1 MNDYRIL
8 VVDDEEDLC
17 EILKFNLENEGYE
30 VDTANSAE
38 EALKM
43 NIGSYNLLLLDVM
56 MGEISGFKMASLL
69 KKDKKTAQVPII
81 FITAKDTENDTVTG
95 FNLGADDYI
104 SKPFS
109 LREVIARVKAVLRRT
124 QQGEPERAPEQISYK
139 TLVIDI
145 VKKKT
150 GESLGV
156 EKYAER
162 IQVTDSHPLRD
173 VKVTREET
181 LKALNI
187 YEKLKDFPVKSYK
200 QAYLQ
205 MKKFCKKTGF
215 QFDIISPNNILI
227 DTKAKKI
234 NLIDP
239 VTPKVNK
246 PVHGD
251 NADFSKY
258 HGCDSLYP
266 VICDFI
272 MQKEHLEN
280 LTADEKL
287 KWKKSINVIIAK
299 CISAGKIAGF
309 DRNIK
314 QLRVLYERIERF
326 WNTNELCN
334 RYDNFIDMYSG
345 TINQEK
351 TITAALN
358 YKNSEQERIK
368 EISRLDAANFEEIK
382 PVFEKILEAPHQ
394 PKVEFPEIIN
404 AVLDKVFEYG
414 SDAKSLV
421 PALELLFDKEIFC
434 TTKKRLYRL
443 FIALEPENKKF
454 LDEIGKSAKNPIEK
468 MLFKQEFTDLY
479 KKSGKHSQEIYK
491 DAVSGATIPQELAD
505 KLWISRTCTNTGSMQ
520 EISIKN
526 MIKAY
531 NYIESVKNRKPEVA
545 DLVKLHKIV
554 LADTP
559 EQELIGGRLRT
570 PETDE
575 LVRQIFHVTKD
586 PKSVVND
593 YSASKDVVEDLKKLD
608 EYINKNYDTMDC
620 FTHAAN
626 IFSEVIRIHPFLN
639 GNGRAARLFTEEF
652 LLSKGYRLDK
662 WPVYFNSRFDYF

>member
-1 MNDYRIL
+1 MQILFNPQYTNLQFQGRNDTFWKAYNREMNGIPLKDTILKSISDENNLLGEGLSKKGYGLAGIKDYVIRIYKNCFRKEDLDREFVKPKNDYL
-8 VVDDEEDLC
+8 NTLEGVVLC
-17 EILKFNLENEGYE
+17 IPGK
-30 VDTANSAE
+30 
-38 EALKM
+38 
-43 NIGSYNLLLLDVM
+43 
-56 MGEISGFKMASLL
+56 
-69 KKDKKTAQVPII
+69 
-81 FITAKDTENDTVTG
+81 
-95 FNLGADDYI
+95 
-104 SKPFS
+104 
-109 LREVIARVKAVLRRT
+109 
-124 QQGEPERAPEQISYK
+124 
-139 TLVIDI
+139 IDI

-156 EKYAER
+156 DKYAER

-299 CISAGKIAGF
+299 CISAGKMAGF

-368 EISRLDAANFEEIK
+368 EISRLEAANFEEIK

-479 KKSGKHSQEIYK
+479 KKSGKHSHEIYK
-491 DAVSGATIPQELAD
+491 DAVSGVTIPQELAD

-620 FTHAAN
+620 FTNAAN

-662 WPVYFNSRFDYF
+662 WPEEILYRKIYSADELAEYIRRSSNFIAL

>member
-1 MNDYRIL
+1 MQILFNPQYTNLQFQGRNDTFWKAYNREMNGIPLKDTILKSISDENNLLGEGLSKKGYGLAGIKDYVIRIYKNCFRKEDLDREFVKPKNDYL
-8 VVDDEEDLC
+8 NTLEGVVLC
-17 EILKFNLENEGYE
+17 IPGK
-30 VDTANSAE
+30 
-38 EALKM
+38 
-43 NIGSYNLLLLDVM
+43 
-56 MGEISGFKMASLL
+56 
-69 KKDKKTAQVPII
+69 
-81 FITAKDTENDTVTG
+81 
-95 FNLGADDYI
+95 
-104 SKPFS
+104 
-109 LREVIARVKAVLRRT
+109 
-124 QQGEPERAPEQISYK
+124 
-139 TLVIDI
+139 IDI

-345 TINQEK
+345 IINQEK

-468 MLFKQEFTDLY
+468 MLFRQEFTDLY

-559 EQELIGGRLRT
+559 GQELIGGRLRT

-662 WPVYFNSRFDYF
+662 WPEEILYRKIYSADELAEYIRRSSNFIAL

>member
-1 MNDYRIL
+1 MQILFNPQYTNLQFQGRNDTFWKAYNREMNGIPLKDTILKSISDENNLLGEGLSKKGYGLAGIKDYVIRIYKNCFKKEDLDREFVKPKNDYL
-8 VVDDEEDLC
+8 NTLEGVVLC
-17 EILKFNLENEGYE
+17 IPGK
-30 VDTANSAE
+30 
-38 EALKM
+38 
-43 NIGSYNLLLLDVM
+43 
-56 MGEISGFKMASLL
+56 
-69 KKDKKTAQVPII
+69 
-81 FITAKDTENDTVTG
+81 
-95 FNLGADDYI
+95 
-104 SKPFS
+104 
-109 LREVIARVKAVLRRT
+109 
-124 QQGEPERAPEQISYK
+124 
-139 TLVIDI
+139 IDI

-187 YEKLKDFPVKSYK
+187 YEKLKDFPAKSYK

-559 EQELIGGRLRT
+559 GQELIGGRLRT

-662 WPVYFNSRFDYF
+662 WPEEILYRKIYSADELAEYIRRSSNYIALVK

>member
-1 MNDYRIL
+1 MQILFNPQYTNLQFQGRNDTFWKAYNRELNGIPLKDTILKSISDENNLLGEGLSKKGYGLAGIKDYVIRIYKNCFRKEDLDREFVKPKNDYL
-8 VVDDEEDLC
+8 NTLEGVVLC
-17 EILKFNLENEGYE
+17 IPGK
-30 VDTANSAE
+30 
-38 EALKM
+38 
-43 NIGSYNLLLLDVM
+43 
-56 MGEISGFKMASLL
+56 
-69 KKDKKTAQVPII
+69 
-81 FITAKDTENDTVTG
+81 
-95 FNLGADDYI
+95 
-104 SKPFS
+104 
-109 LREVIARVKAVLRRT
+109 
-124 QQGEPERAPEQISYK
+124 
-139 TLVIDI
+139 IDI

-156 EKYAER
+156 DKYAER

-345 TINQEK
+345 IINQEK

-662 WPVYFNSRFDYF
+662 WPEEILYRKIYSADELAEYIRRSSNFIAVKKHLK

>member
-1 MNDYRIL
+1 MQILFNPQYTNLQFQGRNDTFWKAYNREMNGIPLKDTILKSISDENNLLGERLSKKGYGLAGIKDYVIRIYKNCFRKEDLDREFVKPKNDYL
-8 VVDDEEDLC
+8 NTLEGVVLC
-17 EILKFNLENEGYE
+17 IPGK
-30 VDTANSAE
+30 
-38 EALKM
+38 
-43 NIGSYNLLLLDVM
+43 
-56 MGEISGFKMASLL
+56 
-69 KKDKKTAQVPII
+69 
-81 FITAKDTENDTVTG
+81 
-95 FNLGADDYI
+95 
-104 SKPFS
+104 
-109 LREVIARVKAVLRRT
+109 
-124 QQGEPERAPEQISYK
+124 
-139 TLVIDI
+139 IDI

-156 EKYAER
+156 DKYAER

-345 TINQEK
+345 IINQEK

-559 EQELIGGRLRT
+559 GQELIGGRLRT

-662 WPVYFNSRFDYF
+662 WPEEILYRKIYSADELAEYIRRSSNFIAL

>member
-1 MNDYRIL
+1 MQILFNPQYTNLQFQGRNDTFWKAYNREMNGIPLKDTILKSISDENNLLGEGLSKKGYGLAGIKDYVIRIYKNCFKKEDLDSEFVKPKNDYL
-8 VVDDEEDLC
+8 NTLEGVVLC
-17 EILKFNLENEGYE
+17 IPGK
-30 VDTANSAE
+30 
-38 EALKM
+38 
-43 NIGSYNLLLLDVM
+43 
-56 MGEISGFKMASLL
+56 
-69 KKDKKTAQVPII
+69 
-81 FITAKDTENDTVTG
+81 
-95 FNLGADDYI
+95 
-104 SKPFS
+104 
-109 LREVIARVKAVLRRT
+109 
-124 QQGEPERAPEQISYK
+124 
-139 TLVIDI
+139 IDI

-368 EISRLDAANFEEIK
+368 EISRVDAANFEEIK

-662 WPVYFNSRFDYF
+662 WPEEILYRKIYSADELAEYIRRSSNYIALVK

>member
-1 MNDYRIL
+1 MQILFNPQYTNLQFQGRNDTFWKAYNREMNGIPLKDTILKSISDENNLLGEGLSKKGYGLAGIKDYVIRIYKNCFRKEDLDREFVKPKNDYL
-8 VVDDEEDLC
+8 NTLEGVVLC
-17 EILKFNLENEGYE
+17 IPGK
-30 VDTANSAE
+30 
-38 EALKM
+38 
-43 NIGSYNLLLLDVM
+43 
-56 MGEISGFKMASLL
+56 
-69 KKDKKTAQVPII
+69 
-81 FITAKDTENDTVTG
+81 
-95 FNLGADDYI
+95 
-104 SKPFS
+104 
-109 LREVIARVKAVLRRT
+109 
-124 QQGEPERAPEQISYK
+124 
-139 TLVIDI
+139 IDI

-334 RYDNFIDMYSG
+334 RYDNFIDVYSG

-662 WPVYFNSRFDYF
+662 WPEEILYRKIYSADELAEYIRRSSNFIAKCNVTLEMRNCNS

>member
-1 MNDYRIL
+1 MQILFNPQYTNLQFQGRNDTFWKAYNREMNGIPLKDTILKSISDENNLLGEGLSKKGYGLAGIKDYVIRIYKNCFRKEDLDREFVKPKNDYL
-8 VVDDEEDLC
+8 NTLEGVVLC
-17 EILKFNLENEGYE
+17 IPGK
-30 VDTANSAE
+30 
-38 EALKM
+38 
-43 NIGSYNLLLLDVM
+43 
-56 MGEISGFKMASLL
+56 
-69 KKDKKTAQVPII
+69 
-81 FITAKDTENDTVTG
+81 
-95 FNLGADDYI
+95 
-104 SKPFS
+104 
-109 LREVIARVKAVLRRT
+109 
-124 QQGEPERAPEQISYK
+124 
-139 TLVIDI
+139 IDI

-156 EKYAER
+156 DKYAER

-181 LKALNI
+181 LKVLNI

-345 TINQEK
+345 IINQEK

-559 EQELIGGRLRT
+559 GQELIGGRLRT

-662 WPVYFNSRFDYF
+662 WPEEILYRKIYSADELAEYIRQSSNFLEQML

>member
-1 MNDYRIL
+1 MQILFNPQYTNLQFQGRNDTFWKAYNREMNGIPLKDTILKSISDENNLLGEGLSKKGYGLAGIKDYVIRIYKNCFKKEDLDREFVKPKNDYL
-8 VVDDEEDLC
+8 NTLEGVVLC
-17 EILKFNLENEGYE
+17 IPGK
-30 VDTANSAE
+30 
-38 EALKM
+38 
-43 NIGSYNLLLLDVM
+43 
-56 MGEISGFKMASLL
+56 
-69 KKDKKTAQVPII
+69 
-81 FITAKDTENDTVTG
+81 
-95 FNLGADDYI
+95 
-104 SKPFS
+104 
-109 LREVIARVKAVLRRT
+109 
-124 QQGEPERAPEQISYK
+124 
-139 TLVIDI
+139 IDI

-382 PVFEKILEAPHQ
+382 PVFEKILEASHQ

-662 WPVYFNSRFDYF
+662 WPEEILYRKIYSADELAEYIRRSSNYIALVK

>member
-1 MNDYRIL
+1 MQILFNPQYTNLQFQGRNDTFWKAYNREMNGIPLKDTILKSISDENNLLGEGLSKKGYGLAGIKDYVIRIYKNCFRKEDLDREFVKPKNDYL
-8 VVDDEEDLC
+8 NTLEGVVLC
-17 EILKFNLENEGYE
+17 IPGK
-30 VDTANSAE
+30 
-38 EALKM
+38 
-43 NIGSYNLLLLDVM
+43 
-56 MGEISGFKMASLL
+56 
-69 KKDKKTAQVPII
+69 
-81 FITAKDTENDTVTG
+81 
-95 FNLGADDYI
+95 
-104 SKPFS
+104 
-109 LREVIARVKAVLRRT
+109 
-124 QQGEPERAPEQISYK
+124 
-139 TLVIDI
+139 IDI

-156 EKYAER
+156 DKYAER

-345 TINQEK
+345 IINQEK

-559 EQELIGGRLRT
+559 GQELIGGRVRT

-662 WPVYFNSRFDYF
+662 WPEEILYRKIYSADELAEYIRQSSNFLEQML

>member
-1 MNDYRIL
+1 MQILFNPQYTNLQFQGRNDTFWKAYNREMNGIPLKDTILKSISDENNLLGEGLSKKGYGLAGIKDYVIRIYKNCFRKEDLDREFVKPKNDYL
-8 VVDDEEDLC
+8 NTLEGVVLC
-17 EILKFNLENEGYE
+17 IPGK
-30 VDTANSAE
+30 
-38 EALKM
+38 
-43 NIGSYNLLLLDVM
+43 
-56 MGEISGFKMASLL
+56 
-69 KKDKKTAQVPII
+69 
-81 FITAKDTENDTVTG
+81 
-95 FNLGADDYI
+95 
-104 SKPFS
+104 
-109 LREVIARVKAVLRRT
+109 
-124 QQGEPERAPEQISYK
+124 
-139 TLVIDI
+139 IDI

-156 EKYAER
+156 DKYAER

-345 TINQEK
+345 IINQEK

-559 EQELIGGRLRT
+559 GQELIGGRLRT
-570 PETDE
+570 PKTDE

-662 WPVYFNSRFDYF
+662 WPEEILYRKIYSADELAEYIRQSSNFLEQML

>member
-1 MNDYRIL
+1 MQILFNPQYTNLQFQGRNDTFWKAYNREMNGIPLKDTILKSISDENNLLGEGLSKKGYGLAGIKDYVIRIYKNCFRKEDLDREFVKPKNDYL
-8 VVDDEEDLC
+8 NTLEGVVLC
-17 EILKFNLENEGYE
+17 IPGK
-30 VDTANSAE
+30 
-38 EALKM
+38 
-43 NIGSYNLLLLDVM
+43 
-56 MGEISGFKMASLL
+56 
-69 KKDKKTAQVPII
+69 
-81 FITAKDTENDTVTG
+81 
-95 FNLGADDYI
+95 
-104 SKPFS
+104 
-109 LREVIARVKAVLRRT
+109 
-124 QQGEPERAPEQISYK
+124 
-139 TLVIDI
+139 IDI

-156 EKYAER
+156 DKYAER

-559 EQELIGGRLRT
+559 GQELIGGRLRT

-662 WPVYFNSRFDYF
+662 WPEEILYRKIYSADELAEYIRRSSNFIAL

>member
-1 MNDYRIL
+1 MQILFNPQYTNLQFQGRNDTFWKAYNREMNGIPLKDTILKSISDENNLLGEGLSKKGYGLAGIKDYVIRIYKNCFRKEDLDREFVKPKNDYL
-8 VVDDEEDLC
+8 NTLEGVVLC
-17 EILKFNLENEGYE
+17 IPGK
-30 VDTANSAE
+30 
-38 EALKM
+38 
-43 NIGSYNLLLLDVM
+43 
-56 MGEISGFKMASLL
+56 
-69 KKDKKTAQVPII
+69 
-81 FITAKDTENDTVTG
+81 
-95 FNLGADDYI
+95 
-104 SKPFS
+104 
-109 LREVIARVKAVLRRT
+109 
-124 QQGEPERAPEQISYK
+124 
-139 TLVIDI
+139 IDI

-334 RYDNFIDMYSG
+334 RYDNFIDVYSG

-662 WPVYFNSRFDYF
+662 WPEEILYRKIYSADELAEYIRRSSNFIAL

>member
-1 MNDYRIL
+1 MQILFNPQYTNLQFQGRNDTFWKAYNREMNGIPLKDTILKSISDENNLLGEGLSKKGYGLAGIKDYVIRIYKNCFRKEDLDREFVKPKNDYL
-8 VVDDEEDLC
+8 NTLEGVVLC
-17 EILKFNLENEGYE
+17 IPGK
-30 VDTANSAE
+30 
-38 EALKM
+38 
-43 NIGSYNLLLLDVM
+43 
-56 MGEISGFKMASLL
+56 
-69 KKDKKTAQVPII
+69 
-81 FITAKDTENDTVTG
+81 
-95 FNLGADDYI
+95 
-104 SKPFS
+104 
-109 LREVIARVKAVLRRT
+109 
-124 QQGEPERAPEQISYK
+124 
-139 TLVIDI
+139 IDI

-156 EKYAER
+156 DKYAER

-345 TINQEK
+345 IINQEK

-404 AVLDKVFEYG
+404 AVLFEYG

-559 EQELIGGRLRT
+559 GQELIGGRLRT

-662 WPVYFNSRFDYF
+662 WPEEILYRKIYSADELAEYIRRSSNFIAL

>member
-1 MNDYRIL
+1 MQILFNPQYTNLQFQGRNDTFWKAYNREMNGIPLKDTILKSISDENNLLGEGLSKKGYGLAGIKDYVIRIYKNCFKKEDLDREFVKPKNDYL
-8 VVDDEEDLC
+8 NTLEGVVLC
-17 EILKFNLENEGYE
+17 IPGK
-30 VDTANSAE
+30 
-38 EALKM
+38 
-43 NIGSYNLLLLDVM
+43 
-56 MGEISGFKMASLL
+56 
-69 KKDKKTAQVPII
+69 
-81 FITAKDTENDTVTG
+81 
-95 FNLGADDYI
+95 
-104 SKPFS
+104 
-109 LREVIARVKAVLRRT
+109 
-124 QQGEPERAPEQISYK
+124 
-139 TLVIDI
+139 IDI

-639 GNGRAARLFTEEF
+639 GNGRVARLFTEEF

-662 WPVYFNSRFDYF
+662 WPEEILYRKIYSADELAEYIRRSSNFIAL

>member
-1 MNDYRIL
+1 MQILFNPQYTNLQFQGRNDTFWKAYNREMNGIPLKDTILKSISDENNLLGEGLSKKGYGLAGIKDYVIRIYKNCFKKEDLDREFVKPKNDYL
-8 VVDDEEDLC
+8 NTLEGVVLC
-17 EILKFNLENEGYE
+17 IPGK
-30 VDTANSAE
+30 
-38 EALKM
+38 
-43 NIGSYNLLLLDVM
+43 
-56 MGEISGFKMASLL
+56 
-69 KKDKKTAQVPII
+69 
-81 FITAKDTENDTVTG
+81 
-95 FNLGADDYI
+95 
-104 SKPFS
+104 
-109 LREVIARVKAVLRRT
+109 
-124 QQGEPERAPEQISYK
+124 
-139 TLVIDI
+139 IDI

-404 AVLDKVFEYG
+404 AVLNKVFEYG

-662 WPVYFNSRFDYF
+662 WPEEILYRKIYSADELAEYIRRSSNYIALVK

>member
-1 MNDYRIL
+1 MQILFNPQYTNLQFQGRNDTFWKAYNREMNGIPLKDTILKSISDENNLLGEGLSKKGYGLAGIKDYVIRIYKNCFRKEDLDREFVKPKNDYL
-8 VVDDEEDLC
+8 NTLEGVVLC
-17 EILKFNLENEGYE
+17 IPGK
-30 VDTANSAE
+30 
-38 EALKM
+38 
-43 NIGSYNLLLLDVM
+43 
-56 MGEISGFKMASLL
+56 
-69 KKDKKTAQVPII
+69 
-81 FITAKDTENDTVTG
+81 
-95 FNLGADDYI
+95 
-104 SKPFS
+104 
-109 LREVIARVKAVLRRT
+109 
-124 QQGEPERAPEQISYK
+124 
-139 TLVIDI
+139 IDI

-246 PVHGD
+246 PVQGD

-326 WNTNELCN
+326 WNTNEHCN

-468 MLFKQEFTDLY
+468 MLFKQEFTNLY

-662 WPVYFNSRFDYF
+662 WPEEILYRKIYSADELAEYIRRSSNFIAL

>member
-1 MNDYRIL
+1 MQILFNPQYTNLQFQGRNDTFWKAYNREMNGIPLKDTILKSISDENNLLGEGLSKRGYGLAGIKDYVIRIYKNCFKKEDLDSEFVKPKNDYL
-8 VVDDEEDLC
+8 NTLEGVVLC
-17 EILKFNLENEGYE
+17 IPGK
-30 VDTANSAE
+30 
-38 EALKM
+38 
-43 NIGSYNLLLLDVM
+43 
-56 MGEISGFKMASLL
+56 
-69 KKDKKTAQVPII
+69 
-81 FITAKDTENDTVTG
+81 
-95 FNLGADDYI
+95 
-104 SKPFS
+104 
-109 LREVIARVKAVLRRT
+109 
-124 QQGEPERAPEQISYK
+124 
-139 TLVIDI
+139 IDI

-662 WPVYFNSRFDYF
+662 WPEEILYRKIYSADELAEYIRRSSNYIALVK

>member
-1 MNDYRIL
+1 MQILFNPQYTNLQFQGRNDTFWKAYIREMNGIPLKDTILKSISDENNLLGEGLSKKGYGLAGIKDYVIRIYKNCFKKEDLDSEFVKPKNDYL
-8 VVDDEEDLC
+8 NTLEGVVLC
-17 EILKFNLENEGYE
+17 IPGK
-30 VDTANSAE
+30 
-38 EALKM
+38 
-43 NIGSYNLLLLDVM
+43 
-56 MGEISGFKMASLL
+56 
-69 KKDKKTAQVPII
+69 
-81 FITAKDTENDTVTG
+81 
-95 FNLGADDYI
+95 
-104 SKPFS
+104 
-109 LREVIARVKAVLRRT
+109 
-124 QQGEPERAPEQISYK
+124 
-139 TLVIDI
+139 IDI

-368 EISRLDAANFEEIK
+368 EISRVDAANFEEIK

-662 WPVYFNSRFDYF
+662 WPEEILYRKIYSADELAEYIRRSSNYIALVK

>member
-1 MNDYRIL
+1 MQILFNPQYTNLQFQGRNDTFWKAYNREMNGIPLKDTILKSISDENNLLGEGLSKKGYGLAGIKDYVIRIYKNCFRKEDLDREFVKPKNDYL
-8 VVDDEEDLC
+8 NTLEGVVLC
-17 EILKFNLENEGYE
+17 IPGK
-30 VDTANSAE
+30 
-38 EALKM
+38 
-43 NIGSYNLLLLDVM
+43 
-56 MGEISGFKMASLL
+56 
-69 KKDKKTAQVPII
+69 
-81 FITAKDTENDTVTG
+81 
-95 FNLGADDYI
+95 
-104 SKPFS
+104 
-109 LREVIARVKAVLRRT
+109 
-124 QQGEPERAPEQISYK
+124 
-139 TLVIDI
+139 IDI

-156 EKYAER
+156 DKYAER

-280 LTADEKL
+280 LTADVKL

-345 TINQEK
+345 IINQEK

-662 WPVYFNSRFDYF
+662 WPEEILYRKIYSADELAEYIRRSSNFIAL

>member
-1 MNDYRIL
+1 MQILFNPQYTNLQFQGRNDTFWKAYNREMNGIPLKDTILKSISDENNLLGEGLSKKGYGLAGIKDYVIRIYKNCFRKEDLDREFVKPKNDYL
-8 VVDDEEDLC
+8 NTLEGVVLC
-17 EILKFNLENEGYE
+17 IPGK
-30 VDTANSAE
+30 
-38 EALKM
+38 
-43 NIGSYNLLLLDVM
+43 
-56 MGEISGFKMASLL
+56 
-69 KKDKKTAQVPII
+69 
-81 FITAKDTENDTVTG
+81 
-95 FNLGADDYI
+95 
-104 SKPFS
+104 
-109 LREVIARVKAVLRRT
+109 
-124 QQGEPERAPEQISYK
+124 
-139 TLVIDI
+139 IDI

-156 EKYAER
+156 DKYAER

-215 QFDIISPNNILI
+215 QFDIISPNNIII

-345 TINQEK
+345 IINQEK

-559 EQELIGGRLRT
+559 GQELIGGRLRT

-662 WPVYFNSRFDYF
+662 WPEEILYRKIYSADELAEYIRQSSNFLEQML

>member
-1 MNDYRIL
+1 MQILFNPQYTNLQFQGRNDTFWKAYNREMNGIPLKDTILKSISDENNLLGEGLSKKGYGLAGIKDYVIRIYKNCFRKEDLDREFVKPKNDYL
-8 VVDDEEDLC
+8 NTLEGVVLC
-17 EILKFNLENEGYE
+17 IPGK
-30 VDTANSAE
+30 
-38 EALKM
+38 
-43 NIGSYNLLLLDVM
+43 
-56 MGEISGFKMASLL
+56 
-69 KKDKKTAQVPII
+69 
-81 FITAKDTENDTVTG
+81 
-95 FNLGADDYI
+95 
-104 SKPFS
+104 
-109 LREVIARVKAVLRRT
+109 
-124 QQGEPERAPEQISYK
+124 
-139 TLVIDI
+139 IDI

-156 EKYAER
+156 DKYAER

-345 TINQEK
+345 IINQEK

-468 MLFKQEFTDLY
+468 MLFRQEFTDLY

-554 LADTP
+554 LADTLG
-559 EQELIGGRLRT
+559 QELIGGRLRT

-662 WPVYFNSRFDYF
+662 WPEEILYRKIYSADELAEYIRRSSNFIAL

>member
-1 MNDYRIL
+1 MQILFNPQYTNLQFQGRNDTFWKAYNREMNGIPLKDTILKSISDENNLLGEGLSKKGYGLAGIKDYVIRIYKNCFKKEDLDREFVKPKNDYL
-8 VVDDEEDLC
+8 NTLEGVVLC
-17 EILKFNLENEGYE
+17 IPGK
-30 VDTANSAE
+30 
-38 EALKM
+38 
-43 NIGSYNLLLLDVM
+43 
-56 MGEISGFKMASLL
+56 
-69 KKDKKTAQVPII
+69 
-81 FITAKDTENDTVTG
+81 
-95 FNLGADDYI
+95 
-104 SKPFS
+104 
-109 LREVIARVKAVLRRT
+109 
-124 QQGEPERAPEQISYK
+124 
-139 TLVIDI
+139 IDI

-156 EKYAER
+156 DKYAER

-345 TINQEK
+345 IINQEK

-662 WPVYFNSRFDYF
+662 WPEEILYRKIYSADELAEYIRRSSNYIALVK

>member
-1 MNDYRIL
+1 MQILFNPQYTNLQFQGRNDTFWKAYNRELNGIPLKDTILKSISDENNLLGEGLSKKGYGLAGIKDYVIRIYKNCFRKEDLDREFVKPKNDYL
-8 VVDDEEDLC
+8 NTLEGVVLC
-17 EILKFNLENEGYE
+17 IPGK
-30 VDTANSAE
+30 
-38 EALKM
+38 
-43 NIGSYNLLLLDVM
+43 
-56 MGEISGFKMASLL
+56 
-69 KKDKKTAQVPII
+69 
-81 FITAKDTENDTVTG
+81 
-95 FNLGADDYI
+95 
-104 SKPFS
+104 
-109 LREVIARVKAVLRRT
+109 
-124 QQGEPERAPEQISYK
+124 
-139 TLVIDI
+139 IDI

-345 TINQEK
+345 IINQEK

-662 WPVYFNSRFDYF
+662 WPEEILYRKIYSADELAEYIRRSSNFIAL

>member
-1 MNDYRIL
+1 MQILFNPQYTNLQFQGRNDTFWKAYNREMNGIPLKDTILKSISDENNLLGEGLSKKGYGLAGIKDYVIRIYKNCFRKEDLDREFVKPKNDYL
-8 VVDDEEDLC
+8 NTLEGVVLC
-17 EILKFNLENEGYE
+17 IPGN
-30 VDTANSAE
+30 
-38 EALKM
+38 
-43 NIGSYNLLLLDVM
+43 
-56 MGEISGFKMASLL
+56 
-69 KKDKKTAQVPII
+69 
-81 FITAKDTENDTVTG
+81 
-95 FNLGADDYI
+95 
-104 SKPFS
+104 
-109 LREVIARVKAVLRRT
+109 
-124 QQGEPERAPEQISYK
+124 
-139 TLVIDI
+139 IDI

-156 EKYAER
+156 DKYAER

-345 TINQEK
+345 IINQEK

-662 WPVYFNSRFDYF
+662 WPEEILYRKIYSADELAEYIRRSSNFIAL

>member
-1 MNDYRIL
+1 MQILFNPQYTNLQFQGRNDTFWKAYNREMNGIPLKDTILKSISDENNLLGEGLSKKGYGLAGIKDYVIRIYKNCFRKEDLDREFVKPKNDYL
-8 VVDDEEDLC
+8 NTLEGVVLC
-17 EILKFNLENEGYE
+17 IPGK
-30 VDTANSAE
+30 
-38 EALKM
+38 
-43 NIGSYNLLLLDVM
+43 
-56 MGEISGFKMASLL
+56 
-69 KKDKKTAQVPII
+69 
-81 FITAKDTENDTVTG
+81 
-95 FNLGADDYI
+95 
-104 SKPFS
+104 
-109 LREVIARVKAVLRRT
+109 
-124 QQGEPERAPEQISYK
+124 
-139 TLVIDI
+139 IDI

-156 EKYAER
+156 DKYAER

-559 EQELIGGRLRT
+559 GQALIGGRLRT

-662 WPVYFNSRFDYF
+662 WPEEILYRKIYSADELAEYIRRSSNFIAL

>member
-1 MNDYRIL
+1 MQILFNPQYTNLQFQGRNDTFWKAYNREMNGIPLKDTILKSISDENNLLGEGLSKKGYGLAGIKDYVIRIYKNCFKKEDLDREFVKPKNDYL
-8 VVDDEEDLC
+8 NTLEGVVLC
-17 EILKFNLENEGYE
+17 IPGK
-30 VDTANSAE
+30 
-38 EALKM
+38 
-43 NIGSYNLLLLDVM
+43 
-56 MGEISGFKMASLL
+56 
-69 KKDKKTAQVPII
+69 
-81 FITAKDTENDTVTG
+81 
-95 FNLGADDYI
+95 
-104 SKPFS
+104 
-109 LREVIARVKAVLRRT
+109 
-124 QQGEPERAPEQISYK
+124 
-139 TLVIDI
+139 IDI

-662 WPVYFNSRFDYF
+662 WPEEILYRKIYSADELAEYIRRSSNYIALVK

>member
-1 MNDYRIL
+1 MQILFNPQYTNLQFQGRNDTFWKAYNREMNGIPLKDTILKSISDENNLLGEGLSKKGYGLAGIKDYVIRIYKNCFRKEDLDREFVKPKNDYL
-8 VVDDEEDLC
+8 NTLEGVVLC
-17 EILKFNLENEGYE
+17 IPGK
-30 VDTANSAE
+30 
-38 EALKM
+38 
-43 NIGSYNLLLLDVM
+43 
-56 MGEISGFKMASLL
+56 
-69 KKDKKTAQVPII
+69 
-81 FITAKDTENDTVTG
+81 
-95 FNLGADDYI
+95 
-104 SKPFS
+104 
-109 LREVIARVKAVLRRT
+109 
-124 QQGEPERAPEQISYK
+124 
-139 TLVIDI
+139 IDI

-162 IQVTDSHPLRD
+162 IQVTDFPPLRE

-181 LKALNI
+181 LKAFNI

-309 DRNIK
+309 DRNIER
-314 QLRVLYERIERF
+314 LRVLYERIEKF

-368 EISRLDAANFEEIK
+368 AISRLDAANFEEIK

-491 DAVSGATIPQELAD
+491 DAVSGVTIPQELAD

-662 WPVYFNSRFDYF
+662 WPEEILYRKIYSADELAEYIRRCSNFIAL

>member
-1 MNDYRIL
+1 MQILFNPQYTNLQFQGRNDTFWKAYNRELNGIPLKDTILKSISDENNLLGEGLSKKGYGLAGIKDYVIRIYKNCFRKEDLDREFVKPKNDYL
-8 VVDDEEDLC
+8 NTLEGVVLC
-17 EILKFNLENEGYE
+17 IPGK
-30 VDTANSAE
+30 
-38 EALKM
+38 
-43 NIGSYNLLLLDVM
+43 
-56 MGEISGFKMASLL
+56 
-69 KKDKKTAQVPII
+69 
-81 FITAKDTENDTVTG
+81 
-95 FNLGADDYI
+95 
-104 SKPFS
+104 
-109 LREVIARVKAVLRRT
+109 
-124 QQGEPERAPEQISYK
+124 
-139 TLVIDI
+139 IDI

-156 EKYAER
+156 DKYAER

-345 TINQEK
+345 IINQEK

-620 FTHAAN
+620 FTNAAN

-662 WPVYFNSRFDYF
+662 WPEEILYRKIYSADELAEYIRRSSNFIAL

>member
-1 MNDYRIL
+1 MQILFNPQYTNLQFQGRNDTFWKAYNREMNGIPLKDTILKSISDENNLLGEGLAGIKDYVIRIYKNCFRKEDLDREFVKPKNDYL
-8 VVDDEEDLC
+8 NTLEGVVLC
-17 EILKFNLENEGYE
+17 IPGK
-30 VDTANSAE
+30 
-38 EALKM
+38 
-43 NIGSYNLLLLDVM
+43 
-56 MGEISGFKMASLL
+56 
-69 KKDKKTAQVPII
+69 
-81 FITAKDTENDTVTG
+81 
-95 FNLGADDYI
+95 
-104 SKPFS
+104 
-109 LREVIARVKAVLRRT
+109 
-124 QQGEPERAPEQISYK
+124 
-139 TLVIDI
+139 IDI

-156 EKYAER
+156 DKYAER

-491 DAVSGATIPQELAD
+491 DAVSGVTIPQELAD

-575 LVRQIFHVTKD
+575 LVRQIFHITKD
-586 PKSVVND
+586 PNSVVND

-662 WPVYFNSRFDYF
+662 WPEEILYRKIYSADELAEYIRRSSNYIALVK

>member
-1 MNDYRIL
+1 MQILFNPQYTNLQFQGRNDTFWKAYNREMNGIPLKDTILKSISDENNLLGEGLSKKGYGLAGIKDYVIRIYKNCFRKEDLDREFVKPKNDYL
-8 VVDDEEDLC
+8 NTLEGVVLC
-17 EILKFNLENEGYE
+17 IPGK
-30 VDTANSAE
+30 
-38 EALKM
+38 
-43 NIGSYNLLLLDVM
+43 
-56 MGEISGFKMASLL
+56 
-69 KKDKKTAQVPII
+69 
-81 FITAKDTENDTVTG
+81 
-95 FNLGADDYI
+95 
-104 SKPFS
+104 
-109 LREVIARVKAVLRRT
+109 
-124 QQGEPERAPEQISYK
+124 
-139 TLVIDI
+139 IDI

-156 EKYAER
+156 DKYAER
-162 IQVTDSHPLRD
+162 IQVTDFPPLRD

-280 LTADEKL
+280 LTGNEKL
-287 KWKKSINVIIAK
+287 KWKKSISVIIAK
-299 CISAGKIAGF
+299 CISAGEIAGF
-309 DRNIK
+309 GRNIE

-345 TINQEK
+345 TINQAK
-351 TITAALN
+351 TITDALN
-358 YKNSEQERIK
+358 YKNSEKERIK
-368 EISRLDAANFEEIK
+368 AISRLDAANFEEIK
-382 PVFEKILEAPHQ
+382 SVFEKILEAPHQ

-404 AVLDKVFEYG
+404 AVLDKVSEYG
-414 SDAKSLV
+414 KDAKPLV

-434 TTKKRLYRL
+434 TTKKRLYKL

-454 LDEIGKSAKNPIEK
+454 LDEIGKSAKNPLEK
-468 MLFKQEFTDLY
+468 MLFKQEFADFY

-639 GNGRAARLFTEEF
+639 GNGRVARLFTEEF

-662 WPVYFNSRFDYF
+662 WPEEILYRKIYSADELAEYIRRSSNFIAL

>member
-1 MNDYRIL
+1 MQILFNPQYTNLQFQGRNDTFWKAYNREMNGIPLKDTILKSISDENNLLGEGLSKKGYGLAGIKDYAIRIYKNCFRKEDLDREFVKPKNDYL
-8 VVDDEEDLC
+8 NTLEGVVLC
-17 EILKFNLENEGYE
+17 IPGK
-30 VDTANSAE
+30 
-38 EALKM
+38 
-43 NIGSYNLLLLDVM
+43 
-56 MGEISGFKMASLL
+56 
-69 KKDKKTAQVPII
+69 
-81 FITAKDTENDTVTG
+81 
-95 FNLGADDYI
+95 
-104 SKPFS
+104 
-109 LREVIARVKAVLRRT
+109 
-124 QQGEPERAPEQISYK
+124 
-139 TLVIDI
+139 IDI

-156 EKYAER
+156 DKYAER

-345 TINQEK
+345 IINQEK

-559 EQELIGGRLRT
+559 GQELIGGRLRT

-662 WPVYFNSRFDYF
+662 WPEEILYRKIYSADELAEYIRQSSNFLEQML

>member
-1 MNDYRIL
+1 MQILFNPQYTNLQFQGRNDTFWKAYNREMNGIPLKDTILKSISDENNLLGEGLSKKGYGLAGIKDYVIRIYKNCFRKEDLDREFVKPKNDYL
-8 VVDDEEDLC
+8 NTLEGVVLC
-17 EILKFNLENEGYE
+17 IPGK
-30 VDTANSAE
+30 
-38 EALKM
+38 
-43 NIGSYNLLLLDVM
+43 
-56 MGEISGFKMASLL
+56 
-69 KKDKKTAQVPII
+69 
-81 FITAKDTENDTVTG
+81 
-95 FNLGADDYI
+95 
-104 SKPFS
+104 
-109 LREVIARVKAVLRRT
+109 
-124 QQGEPERAPEQISYK
+124 
-139 TLVIDI
+139 IDI

-334 RYDNFIDMYSG
+334 RYDNFIDVYSG

-575 LVRQIFHVTKD
+575 LVRQIFHITKD

-620 FTHAAN
+620 FTNAAN

-662 WPVYFNSRFDYF
+662 WPEEILYRKIYSADELAEYIRRSSNFIAL

>member
-1 MNDYRIL
+1 MQILFNPQYTNLQFQGRNDTFWKAYNREMNGIPLKDTILKSISDENNLLGEGLSKKGYGLAGIKDYVIRIYKNCFRKEDLDREFVKPKNDYL
-8 VVDDEEDLC
+8 NTLEGVVLC
-17 EILKFNLENEGYE
+17 IPGK
-30 VDTANSAE
+30 
-38 EALKM
+38 
-43 NIGSYNLLLLDVM
+43 
-56 MGEISGFKMASLL
+56 
-69 KKDKKTAQVPII
+69 
-81 FITAKDTENDTVTG
+81 
-95 FNLGADDYI
+95 
-104 SKPFS
+104 
-109 LREVIARVKAVLRRT
+109 
-124 QQGEPERAPEQISYK
+124 
-139 TLVIDI
+139 IDI

-345 TINQEK
+345 IINQEK

-662 WPVYFNSRFDYF
+662 WPEEILYRKIYSADELAEYIRRSSNYIALVK

>member
-1 MNDYRIL
+1 MQILFNPQYTNLQFQGRNDTFWKAYNREMNGIPLKDTILKSISDENNLLGEGLSKKGYGLAGIKDYVIRIYKNCFKKEDLDREFVKPKNDYL
-8 VVDDEEDLC
+8 NTLEGVVLC
-17 EILKFNLENEGYE
+17 IPGK
-30 VDTANSAE
+30 
-38 EALKM
+38 
-43 NIGSYNLLLLDVM
+43 
-56 MGEISGFKMASLL
+56 
-69 KKDKKTAQVPII
+69 
-81 FITAKDTENDTVTG
+81 
-95 FNLGADDYI
+95 
-104 SKPFS
+104 
-109 LREVIARVKAVLRRT
+109 
-124 QQGEPERAPEQISYK
+124 
-139 TLVIDI
+139 IDI

-299 CISAGKIAGF
+299 CISAGKMAGF

-368 EISRLDAANFEEIK
+368 EISRLEAANFEEIK

-662 WPVYFNSRFDYF
+662 WPEEILYRKIYSADELAEYIRRSSNYIALVK

>member
-1 MNDYRIL
+1 MQILFNPQYTNLQFQGRNDTFWKAYNREMNGIPLKDTILKSISDENNLLGEGLSKKGYGLAGIKDYVIRIYKNCFRKEDLDREFVKPKNDYL
-8 VVDDEEDLC
+8 NTLEGVVLC
-17 EILKFNLENEGYE
+17 IPGK
-30 VDTANSAE
+30 
-38 EALKM
+38 
-43 NIGSYNLLLLDVM
+43 
-56 MGEISGFKMASLL
+56 
-69 KKDKKTAQVPII
+69 
-81 FITAKDTENDTVTG
+81 
-95 FNLGADDYI
+95 
-104 SKPFS
+104 
-109 LREVIARVKAVLRRT
+109 
-124 QQGEPERAPEQISYK
+124 
-139 TLVIDI
+139 IDI

-156 EKYAER
+156 DKYAER

-404 AVLDKVFEYG
+404 AVLDKVFEYW

-662 WPVYFNSRFDYF
+662 WPEEILYRKIYSADELAEYIRRSSNFIAL

>member
-1 MNDYRIL
+1 MQILFNPQYTNLQFQGRNDTFWKAYNREMNGIPLKDTILKSISDENNLLGEGLSKKGYGLAGIKDYVIRIYKNCFRKEDLDREFVKPKNDYL
-8 VVDDEEDLC
+8 NTLEGVVLC
-17 EILKFNLENEGYE
+17 IPGK
-30 VDTANSAE
+30 
-38 EALKM
+38 
-43 NIGSYNLLLLDVM
+43 
-56 MGEISGFKMASLL
+56 
-69 KKDKKTAQVPII
+69 
-81 FITAKDTENDTVTG
+81 
-95 FNLGADDYI
+95 
-104 SKPFS
+104 
-109 LREVIARVKAVLRRT
+109 
-124 QQGEPERAPEQISYK
+124 
-139 TLVIDI
+139 IDI

-156 EKYAER
+156 DKYAER
-162 IQVTDSHPLRD
+162 IQVTDFPPLRD

-345 TINQEK
+345 IINQEK

-421 PALELLFDKEIFC
+421 PVLELLFDKEIFC

-479 KKSGKHSQEIYK
+479 KKSRKHSQEIYK

-559 EQELIGGRLRT
+559 GQELIGGRLRT

-662 WPVYFNSRFDYF
+662 WPEEILYRKIYSADELAEYIRRSSNFIAL

>member
-1 MNDYRIL
+1 MQILFNPQYTNLQFQGRNDTFWKAYNREMNGIPLKDTILKSISDENNLLGEGLSKKGYGLAGIKDYVIRIYKNCFKKEDLDSEFVKPKNDYL
-8 VVDDEEDLC
+8 NTLEGVVLC
-17 EILKFNLENEGYE
+17 IPGK
-30 VDTANSAE
+30 
-38 EALKM
+38 
-43 NIGSYNLLLLDVM
+43 
-56 MGEISGFKMASLL
+56 
-69 KKDKKTAQVPII
+69 
-81 FITAKDTENDTVTG
+81 
-95 FNLGADDYI
+95 
-104 SKPFS
+104 
-109 LREVIARVKAVLRRT
+109 
-124 QQGEPERAPEQISYK
+124 
-139 TLVIDI
+139 IDI

-334 RYDNFIDMYSG
+334 RYDNFIDVYSG

-662 WPVYFNSRFDYF
+662 WPEEILYRKIYSADELAEYIRRSSNYIALVK

>member
-1 MNDYRIL
+1 MQILFNPQYTNLQFQGRNDTFWKAYNREMNGIPLKDTILKSISDENNLLGEGLSKKGYGLAGIKDYVIRIYKNCFRKEDLDREFVKPKNDYL
-8 VVDDEEDLC
+8 NTLEGVVLC
-17 EILKFNLENEGYE
+17 IPGK
-30 VDTANSAE
+30 
-38 EALKM
+38 
-43 NIGSYNLLLLDVM
+43 
-56 MGEISGFKMASLL
+56 
-69 KKDKKTAQVPII
+69 
-81 FITAKDTENDTVTG
+81 
-95 FNLGADDYI
+95 
-104 SKPFS
+104 
-109 LREVIARVKAVLRRT
+109 
-124 QQGEPERAPEQISYK
+124 
-139 TLVIDI
+139 IDI

-162 IQVTDSHPLRD
+162 IQVTDSHPLRE

-345 TINQEK
+345 IINQEK

-662 WPVYFNSRFDYF
+662 WPEEILYRKIYSADELAEYIRRSSNFIAL

>member
-1 MNDYRIL
+1 MQILFNPQYINLQFQGRNDTFWKAYNREMNGIPLKDTILKSISDENNLLGEGLSKKGYGLAGIKDYVIRIYKNCFRKEDLDREFVKPKNDYL
-8 VVDDEEDLC
+8 NTLEGVVLC
-17 EILKFNLENEGYE
+17 IPGK
-30 VDTANSAE
+30 
-38 EALKM
+38 
-43 NIGSYNLLLLDVM
+43 
-56 MGEISGFKMASLL
+56 
-69 KKDKKTAQVPII
+69 
-81 FITAKDTENDTVTG
+81 
-95 FNLGADDYI
+95 
-104 SKPFS
+104 
-109 LREVIARVKAVLRRT
+109 
-124 QQGEPERAPEQISYK
+124 
-139 TLVIDI
+139 IDI

-345 TINQEK
+345 IINQEK

-662 WPVYFNSRFDYF
+662 WPEEILYRKIYSADELAEYIRRSSNFIAL